1 MANLDCSTTVMGA
14 KNDYLYLHL
23 FFLTVGGDLLPV
35 VTYYV
40 LRDGVVFQVNPQT
53 YKETSTGD
61 TPAELMGC
69 KSLGEY
75 SREKI
80 MAYDLGYIDVE
91 KMLDILAGI

>member
-1 MANLDCSTTVMGA
+1 MANLDCSATVVEM
-14 KNDYLYLHL
+14 KDNYLYLHL
-23 FFLTVGGDLLPV
+23 FFLTVSGDLLPV

-75 SREKI
+75 SREII
-80 MAYDLGYIDVE
+80 MDYDFGYIDVE
-91 KMLDILAGI
+91 KMLEILAGI

>member
-1 MANLDCSTTVMGA
+1 M
-14 KNDYLYLHL
+14 
-23 FFLTVGGDLLPV
+23 LPV

-40 LRDGVVFQVNPQT
+40 LRDEVVFQVNSQT
-53 YKETSTGD
+53 YKETPTGD
-61 TPAELMGC
+61 TPVELMGC

-91 KMLDILAGI
+91 KMLEVMSIQKKGANVALNVVY